1 MICEKKNLMLAFFGR
16 VAGMIIAQFQYFYL
30 HYQIYTTKHTKIAQ
44 YQMKF
49 QKFTV
54 FLSYFSGALIHTTF
68 RLVRHYMS
76 SLYDTTC

>member
-1 MICEKKNLMLAFFGR
+1 MICEKKNLMYAFFGR
-16 VAGMIIAQFQYFYL
+16 VAEKIIAEFQYFYS

-54 FLSYFSGALIHTTF
+54 FLSIYGIFFRSTYTHDFQTSEALHVKLI
-68 RLVRHYMS
+68 
-76 SLYDTTC
+76 

>member
-16 VAGMIIAQFQYFYL
+16 VTGKSFNIF
-30 HYQIYTTKHTKIAQ
+30 IYTSKHTKIAQ

-54 FLSYFSGALIHTTF
+54 FLSIYGMFFRSTYTHHFQTSEALHVNI
-68 RLVRHYMS
+68 
-76 SLYDTTC
+76 YDTTC